1 MSKYEIEGRRVLE
14 VGCGMALSSLLINRR
29 GGDITATDYHPE
41 AGAFLQANTLLNE
54 DAEIPYF
61 RANWHEDRRWTPTW
75 TEEQR
80 EKGYA
85 GWRKA
90 VQRTLD
96 WVEV

>member
-1 MSKYEIEGRRVLE
+1 MGTRMRSPQR
-14 VGCGMALSSLLINRR
+14 
-29 GGDITATDYHPE
+29 D
-41 AGAFLQANTLLNE
+41 AGAVPRPRQARLAAGRAWGQRQRAGHPGAGLAVGYWSDPE
-54 DAEIPYF
+54 DL
-61 RANWHEDRRWTPTW
+61 RANWHEDRRWTPSW
-75 TEEQR
+75 TDEQR

>member
-1 MSKYEIEGRRVLE
+1 MKLHELKQKRNTIAADMR
-14 VGCGMALSSLLINRR
+14 ALHEKF
-29 GGDITATDYHPE
+29 GDA
-41 AGAFLQANTLLNE
+41 
-54 DAEIPYF
+54 
-61 RANWHEDRRWTPTW
+61 TW
-75 TEEQR
+75 TDEQR